1 MSDAQTDL
9 RYPVGKFNRPDRCV
23 QPPSERRELVD
34 QIAATPARMREAV
47 AGLNESQLD
56 TPYRDGGW
64 TVRQV
69 VHHVPDSHM
78 NAYTRVKLAL
88 TEEQPTIKPYDEAA
102 WAKLN
107 DVRDTPIETSLVL
120 LETLHQRF
128 DTILRAMTRRRFRTH
143 AAASRHGRD
152 DARRAHRHVR
162 VARPPS
168 RRRTSRRCARAAGGD
183 SFGDVVQRSGRETA
197 EFFRLLLRLPRLL
210 RYTAPSAMI
219 TSRTSPPA
227 SPAPPHV
234 P

>member
-1 MSDAQTDL
+1 MSEDL
-9 RYPVGKFNRPDRCV
+9 RYPVGKFNRPAAALTAD
-23 QPPSERRELVD
+23 ERRELVN

-120 LETLHQRF
+120 LETLHSRW
-128 DTILRAMTRRRFRTH
+128 DTILRAMTDVDFERTLMH
-143 AAASRHGRD
+143 PDMGVMTLDAVIAMYAWHGRHHVGHITSL
-152 DARRAHRHVR
+152 RA
-162 VARPPS
+162 
-168 RRRTSRRCARAAGGD
+168 
-183 SFGDVVQRSGRETA
+183 RSGW
-197 EFFRLLLRLPRLL
+197 
-210 RYTAPSAMI
+210 
-219 TSRTSPPA
+219 
-227 SPAPPHV
+227 
-234 P
+234 